1 MLKVTLVGLA
11 SCALA
16 TSALAQ
22 ADVFNPTGLTS
33 PDVDHVGAFAVTTDT
48 DEQRLVRAARY
59 VDRVCEGRRLH
70 DRRECARVWRIM
82 NSALA
87 EARAKPAATQ
97 P

>member
-11 SCALA
+11 SCALV
-16 TSALAQ
+16 TSGMAQ
-22 ADVFNPTGLTS
+22 ADTFNPGPTS
-33 PDVDHVGAFAVTTDT
+33 PDADYVGSFAVTTDT

-59 VDRVCEGRRLH
+59 VDRVCEGRRLR

-82 NSALA
+82 NTALA
-87 EARAKPAATQ
+87 EARAKPAAAQ